1 MAEQACGSWPTGP
14 PRRDPRIAFP
24 RRGGPLNSFDSHT
37 LAYSRQNVT
46 GVDPKEFAYGRFR
59 TSIELGG
66 WGNSHS
72 GATCMGPITIADFYR
87 AEAARCRD
95 RAEKAKS
102 PQRATRW
109 RHVAE
114 DCLRVTA
121 ELEAVEGPVHR
132 PAATASSR

>member
-1 MAEQACGSWPTGP
+1 MAEQACGSWPTGASTP
-14 PRRDPRIAFP
+14 VTQVAAF
-24 RRGGPLNSFDSHT
+24 RWRGGPPNFGAS
-37 LAYSRQNVT
+37 AYSHQNMT
-46 GVDPKEFAYGRFR
+46 GWSQRGSLTEG
-59 TSIELGG
+59 SELPLS
-66 WGNSHS
+66 WVVRENSHS
-72 GATCMGPITIADFYR
+72 GVTCMGPITIADFYR

-114 DCLRVTA
+114 DCLRIAA
-121 ELEAVEGPVHR
+121 ELEAVEGPVQR